1 MKLNLTVAALAILFC
16 LTLSSSAQE
25 PEAITFKDAPIT
37 EVLAW
42 AQKDIG
48 CGFVYE
54 GADLMLDGKPRKI
67 SSERLTPKSNAE
79 KTLALF
85 ELLKRAELVAF
96 EVEGMPGPTYQLV
109 KGTEATR
116 YATVVKT
123 LAEARKYY
131 FAALSIKLMRA
142 DPTQAAEAVRR
153 VLTEH
158 VGTVEVFTQTHTL
171 IVSDFSSRLQAAYE
185 TAQAAD
191 IPAERET
198 DLIVADFA
206 PQSTTA
212 KRAAAAMERLRG
224 RGENWQAT
232 VNESANLLLISG
244 RRDEVQL
251 VGARFKLFESKPA
264 DAAYAE
270 TVETFKVVNVSAD
283 EAVRTLKSMFEP
295 EIAAG
300 AVQIGAFERQQKI
313 VFRGGK
319 QDALR
324 AKEALKAIDAEPDA
338 APKEKK

>member
-1 MKLNLTVAALAILFC
+1 MKLNLFLIAAALLTC
-16 LTLSSSAQE
+16 LTLQSSAQE
-25 PEAITFKDAPIT
+25 TEAVDFKDAPIT
-37 EVLAW
+37 DVLTW

-48 CGFVYE
+48 CGFIYE
-54 GADLMLDGKPRKI
+54 GADLIVDGKPRKI
-67 SSERLTPKSNAE
+67 TSERLTPKTKAE

-109 KGTEATR
+109 KGAEAAR

-123 LAEARKYY
+123 MNEARKYY

-142 DPTQAAEAVRR
+142 DPAQAAEAVRR

-158 VGTVEVFTQTHTL
+158 VGSIEVFLPTHTL

-191 IPAERET
+191 VPAERED
-198 DLIVADFA
+198 DLIIADLA
-206 PQSTTA
+206 PHTTTA
-212 KRAAAAMERLRG
+212 KRAAAAMERLRSK
-224 RGENWQAT
+224 GELWQVT
-232 VNESANLLLISG
+232 VNESSNVLLISG
-244 RRDEVQL
+244 RRDEVQR
-251 VGARFKLFESKPA
+251 VSDRFARFESKPA
-264 DAAYAE
+264 DAAYSE
-270 TVETFKVVNVSAD
+270 SVETFKVVNVSAED
-283 EAVRTLKSMFEP
+283 AARTLKSMFET
-295 EIAAG
+295 EIAG
-300 AVQIGAFERQQKI
+300 GSVQIGAFEKQQKI

>member
-1 MKLNLTVAALAILFC
+1 MLFC
-16 LTLSSSAQE
+16 LSLGSSAQE
-25 PEAITFKDAPIT
+25 PEAVAFKDAPIT
-37 EVLAW
+37 DVLTW

-48 CGFVYE
+48 CGFIYE
-54 GADLMLDGKPRKI
+54 GADLMVDGKPRRI
-67 SSERLTPKSNAE
+67 SSERLTPKSKAE

-109 KGTEATR
+109 RGAEATR

-123 LAEARKYY
+123 LEEARKYY

-142 DPTQAAEAVRR
+142 DPAQAAEAVRR

-171 IVSDFSSRLQAAYE
+171 IVCDFSSRLQAAYE

-191 IPAERET
+191 IPAERED
-198 DLIVADFA
+198 DLIIADLA
-206 PQSTTA
+206 PKTTTA
-212 KRAAAAMERLRG
+212 KRASAAMERLRG
-224 RGENWQAT
+224 AGENWQAT

-244 RRDEVQL
+244 RRDEVQR
-251 VGARFKLFESKPA
+251 VSERFARYESKPA

-283 EAVRTLKSMFEP
+283 EAARTLKSMFES
-295 EIAAG
+295 EIAG
-300 AVQIGAFERQQKI
+300 GSVQIGAFERQQKI
-313 VFRGGK
+313 VFRGG
-319 QDALR
+319 QHDALR